1 MTTKE
6 FVEKYKKVYESL
18 INDPYTEQTDTKT
31 REQVASEEA
40 QQRVKQSINNEKAL
54 SMAAELSSVEKFTT
68 FMEKEDI
75 NLDDII
81 YGTPSRSHLKTMK
94 KPVAL
99 FDIEAKRINVKEPPS
114 NSSKETKKEL
124 RALQDQTKNVDE
136 KLKERINREDKN
148 FELTFY
154 EYLDKNDLDY
164 DKDFIQAIITEA
176 RVYVQH
182 FKYRFN
188 RPRPRQLGELVGIPV
203 IQQKGGSSNT
213 PAYPSGHAIQSRLVA
228 LFLGREH
235 PEHREELLK
244 IAEEIGIN
252 RIKGG
257 FHYTS
262 DHEAGRLVAN
272 DLWAS
277 LLKKVRR
284 MKKSFGSD
292 PISDLIKD
300 YMEQRKEKW
309 SNITKIGNFVTEQSL
324 EKAKDKE
331 ASFEYQQLHR
341 NETDANQKVEGVSK
355 RKEAPKPKQPKAKT
369 LSFEETSKK
378 YEKHIVDQ
386 EESHKKNV
394 EDIKT
399 RIKTNEV
406 DYKKAAETHDKARK
420 QKQDDLAK
428 KQLVHAKKKGEV
440 NEEFKAFKDKYDPIV
455 KEIEDGLVSVNQQI
469 SDVQTKIDK
478 KSTKALQ
485 TKLEEL
491 DQERDELEFERDT
504 ESEGGIAWYKTTQAG
519 YKKDI
524 RDLNNQ
530 LKEAEEDFKNYP
542 TSTQYVTDL
551 KNKNEEVL
559 KKLNSE
565 LDQMQKDHKKSIANQ
580 KKVLKEAKKNKT
592 FSTEEQEKINDLSEQ
607 RENIDTKVDESVE
620 DALEGEHLEDLE
632 EESEKDFEDISTPD
646 EFEED
651 IENKQEDTEADKD
664 AIADLAGETQDK
676 IQETQEDSSISTTA
690 ETPKEKEKNKNLQTK
705 IQEDVIQA
713 LEEEDPKEV
722 EAKLAEVERKNKRTY
737 AKPTVEEAEIE
748 EAKPEEAVEEEP
760 KAEEEPTP
768 EPETPTEEPVAEEKP
783 KVEEPKA
790 QEPKVEEPKAE
801 KPKAEEPKPTPEKQP
816 KTSSENQKTKVM
828 EALFGEDI
836 DSEEAQTYSDH
847 LDDNPNEL
855 KSAYKKHV
863 ISRIENIQ
871 TQKLKDAE
879 KTKTESEKTDAIKQ
893 EQEAKA
899 EEEKI
904 KQRTEQESNLS
915 ERAKALGYK
924 DSALET
930 IFKDNEDLSNFEQ
943 QVQNEESV
951 VKDKLYGQI
960 DNNILP
966 QLPYNFG
973 KEPDSWRAAFAE
985 LPPQKVK
992 DLSNKLKNYFEDKL
1006 KAPQAKA
1013 LEAAYSNHV
1022 KSVYDSLKY
1031 IDPKNPTLFDKT
1043 LRDKLQ
1049 ERSNAY
1055 KVVAKS
1061 ALDEKGNSYLSAEK
1075 QTQIHKEFQEAMQK
1089 AKNEKEL
1096 KEAFETIDEAK
1107 HEGIGKPTAED
1118 KFEVSEDDKRAERR
1132 KKRRERRAAR
1142 KKREQVE
1149 AIKTRLKDSEE
1160 RTSKRQKDY
1169 MEQQEEIA
1177 EVLGVDPM
1185 DVDITPEGD
1194 VRVRSGS
1201 GAKIQAKTKEIAEK
1215 LGIKQEN
1222 IQTTPEGEGGF
1233 DVKITPEEKIDIA
1246 DAKLRAE
1253 NMKAGTFQVGADG
1266 LQQIYVPGRGKG
1278 WINIQRKEK
1287 GELRP
1292 DIEAKM
1298 KADADIQAWR
1308 KANDQKAPTELAG
1321 GRIRVGGEVKIDGK
1335 DPTKKPK
1342 EDSDKP
1348 SLSIGARRGT
1358 GAQSALDAFSSK
1370 VGGSKKGTE
1379 SKLDAFLDNIRRG

>member
-6 FVEKYKKVYESL
+6 FVEKYKKVYDSL
-18 INDPYTEQTDTKT
+18 INDPYTKETDTKT

-40 QQRVKQSINNEKAL
+40 QQRVKQSMNNEKAL
-54 SMAAELSSVEKFTT
+54 SMAAELSSVEKLSSFLT
-68 FMEKEDI
+68 KQSV
-75 NLDDII
+75 NLNDLI
-81 YGTPSRSHLKTMK
+81 YGTPSTSQLKTMQ
-94 KPVAL
+94 KPVTL
-99 FDIEAKRINVKEPPS
+99 FDIDVKKINVKQPPL
-114 NSSKETKKEL
+114 NSSEETKKEL

-136 KLKERINREDKN
+136 KLKERIDREDKN
-148 FELTFY
+148 FEITFY
-154 EYLDKNDLDY
+154 EYLDKNNLKY
-164 DKDFIQAIITEA
+164 NKNFIRDVIREA
-176 RVYVQH
+176 RVYIQH
-182 FKYRFN
+182 FKYKFN

-203 IQQKGGSSNT
+203 IQQRGGSSNT

-252 RIKGG
+252 RIRGG

-277 LLKKVRR
+277 LLKKIKR

-300 YMEQRKEKW
+300 YMEYRKDKW

-324 EKAKDKE
+324 EKADEPNDKNF
-331 ASFEYQQLHR
+331 FEYQQLHR
-341 NETDANQKVEGVSK
+341 NQTDANKKAQGVSK
-355 RKEAPKPKQPKAKT
+355 PKEAPKPKQPKART
-369 LSFEETSKK
+369 LSFEETSKQ
-378 YEKHIVDQ
+378 YEKHIADQ
-386 EESHKKNV
+386 EENHKKNV
-394 EDIKT
+394 EDIKI
-399 RIKTNEV
+399 RLKAAKDV
-406 DYKKAAETHDKARK
+406 DYKKATEMHDKARK
-420 QKQDDLAK
+420 QKQEELAK
-428 KQLVHAKKKGEV
+428 KQLIHAKIMDEI

-491 DQERDELEFERDT
+491 EQERDELEFERDT
-504 ESEGGIAWYKTTQAG
+504 SSEGGIAWYKTEQAG

-530 LKEAEEDFKNYP
+530 LKKDEEDFKNYP
-542 TSTQYVTDL
+542 TSTEYVTDL
-551 KNKNEEVL
+551 KNKNAEAVE
-559 KKLNSE
+559 KLNSE

-580 KKVLKEAKKNKT
+580 KKVLKEAKKNKI
-592 FSTEEQEKINDLSEQ
+592 FSTEEQEKINALSEQ

-651 IENKQEDTEADKD
+651 IENDQEDTEADKD
-664 AIADLAGETQDK
+664 AIADLAEETQDK

-690 ETPKEKEKNKNLQTK
+690 ETPKEKEENEKLQTR

-713 LEEEDPKEV
+713 LEEETPEEV
-722 EAKLAEVERKNKRTY
+722 KAKLEEAERKNKRIY
-737 AKPTVEEAEIE
+737 AKPTVEEAKIE
-748 EAKPEEAVEEEP
+748 EDKPEEAVEEEP

-783 KVEEPKA
+783 KAEEPKA
-790 QEPKVEEPKAE
+790 EAEEPKPEEPKVEE
-801 KPKAEEPKPTPEKQP
+801 PKAEEPKPTPEKQP
-816 KTSSENQKTKVM
+816 KTSSETQKTKVM

-879 KTKTESEKTDAIKQ
+879 KTKTESEKTEAIKQ

-904 KQRTEQESNLS
+904 KQRTEQERNLS

-924 DSALET
+924 DKALET
-930 IFKDNEDLSNFEQ
+930 IFKDNEDLSSFEQ

-951 VKDKLYGQI
+951 VKDKLYEQI

-966 QLPYNFG
+966 QLPYTIG
-973 KEPDSWRAAFAE
+973 KEPESWRAAFAK

-992 DLSNKLKNYFEDKL
+992 DLSNKLKNYFENKL

-1055 KVVAKS
+1055 KVVAKA

-1075 QTQIHKEFQEAMQK
+1075 QTQIHNEFQEAMKK

-1096 KEAFETIDEAK
+1096 KEAFEAIDEAK

-1118 KFEVSEDDKRAERR
+1118 KFEVSETDKPEEPKAED
-1132 KKRRERRAAR
+1132 KPTPDKPTQE
-1142 KKREQVE
+1142 KLPGFNGE
-1149 AIKTRLKDSEE
+1149 AKTSEEKLKD
-1160 RTSKRQKDY
+1160 
-1169 MEQQEEIA
+1169 
-1177 EVLGVDPM
+1177 
-1185 DVDITPEGD
+1185 
-1194 VRVRSGS
+1194 
-1201 GAKIQAKTKEIAEK
+1201 
-1215 LGIKQEN
+1215 EN
-1222 IQTTPEGEGGF
+1222 
-1233 DVKITPEEKIDIA
+1233 K
-1246 DAKLRAE
+1246 
-1253 NMKAGTFQVGADG
+1253 KAGTSEFRLDSSNPKAGTKEFVY
-1266 LQQIYVPGRGKG
+1266 LPGRGKG
-1278 WINIQRKEK
+1278 FLDVSMKVDGMNQTDNSKKQQIMEQARAWQKENGFK
-1287 GELRP
+1287 
-1292 DIEAKM
+1292 
-1298 KADADIQAWR
+1298 
-1308 KANDQKAPTELAG
+1308 PTAG
-1321 GRIRVGGEVKIDGK
+1321 VVQEK
-1335 DPTKKPK
+1335 PTAKPK
-1342 EDSDKP
+1342 ETEEKP
-1348 SLSIGARRGT
+1348 K
-1358 GAQSALDAFSSK
+1358 SALESLTSK
-1370 VGGSKKGTE
+1370 VGRAKEGAGSALSSLSGYI
-1379 SKLDAFLDNIRRG
+1379 SDMRRGK